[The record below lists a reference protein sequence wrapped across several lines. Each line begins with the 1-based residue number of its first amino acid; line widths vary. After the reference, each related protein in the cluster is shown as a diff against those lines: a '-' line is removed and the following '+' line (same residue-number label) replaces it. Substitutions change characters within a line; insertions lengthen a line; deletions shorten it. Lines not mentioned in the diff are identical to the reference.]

1 MEKIALITDSAC
13 DIDPCIVNRFNIK
26 ILPFKIIYKNK
37 EYTDKVDITPKE
49 IYDNMKNEIPKT
61 SLPSMKDIEQ
71 VYEELDKNNYTHV
84 IAVVISSGLSGT
96 YNSVK
101 IISEKYRNITTY
113 ICDTKSTSIVQ
124 GIILEECGKLIEKG
138 ESFSEIV
145 NTIPEIKSRIHFF
158 FVFGTLEYA
167 VKGGRIGRIAG
178 TVGELLDIKPIV
190 GFDDNYGQ
198 CFTYDKIRGR
208 RRSLNRLVDIGKEIL
223 SKNKCD
229 IYIVHGNADE
239 DAKKVYEMLSQVPNA
254 GNIHMIGQISA
265 VVGVYSGPGTVGVCY
280 KECSK
285 KL

>member
-13 DIDPCIVNRFNIK
+13 DIDPRIVNRFNIK
-26 ILPFKIIYKNK
+26 ILPFRIIYKDK

-71 VYEELDKNNYTHV
+71 VYEELEKNNYTHV

-101 IISEKYRNITTY
+101 IISEKHKDITTY

-138 ESFSEIV
+138 KSFSEIV

-167 VKGGRIGRIAG
+167 IKGGRIGRIAG

-198 CFTYDKIRGR
+198 CFTYNKIRGR
-208 RRSLNRLVDIGKEIL
+208 RRSLNRLVEIGEEIL
-223 SKNKCD
+223 NKNKCD
-229 IYIVHGNADE
+229 IYIVHGNAYE
-239 DAKKVYEMLSQVPNA
+239 DAKKVYEKLSELPNA
-254 GNIHMIGQISA
+254 GNINMIGQISA

-280 KECSK
+280 KECVK
-285 KL
+285 